1 MTRREKTAALVAA
14 VLTIVVT
21 LYSAWK
27 LVGTGVLSWHAAQ
40 PDFYSM
46 ALETAAVWLI
56 LFLLFFLCPKQPD
69 GLVLDGGSLRGVLLA
84 PCDFSA
90 RGLCRSV
97 HHVPDSGWKVV

>member
-14 VLTIVVT
+14 VLTIAVT

-56 LFLLFFLCPKQPD
+56 LFLLFFVPKQPD
-69 GLVLDGGSLRGVLLA
+69 GLVWCGGSLRGVLLA

-90 RGLCRSV
+90 HGLCRSV
-97 HHVPDSGWKVV
+97 HRVPDSGRKVV

>member
-56 LFLLFFLCPKQPD
+56 LFLLFF
-69 GLVLDGGSLRGVLLA
+69 
-84 PCDFSA
+84 SA

-97 HHVPDSGWKVV
+97 HHVPDSGRKVV